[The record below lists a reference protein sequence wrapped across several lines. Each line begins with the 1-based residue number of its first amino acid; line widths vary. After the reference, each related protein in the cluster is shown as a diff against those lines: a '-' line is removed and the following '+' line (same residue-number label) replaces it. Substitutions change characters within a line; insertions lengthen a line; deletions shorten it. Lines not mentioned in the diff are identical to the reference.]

1 MHCLNLK
8 NKLWKTGLFGDYSF
22 WGHILAF
29 GSHPYFAYRAVIQ
42 GYELS
47 VIPNEVFKS
56 YQSEPKS
63 PGNRFGDHLSIFIPI
78 AFSLWP
84 FQPWFLNPLSLGQP
98 HIMIICVQFF

>member
-29 GSHPYFAYRAVIQ
+29 GFHSYFAYRAVIQ
-42 GYELS
+42 GCELF
-47 VIPNEVFKS
+47 VIPGEVFKS

-63 PGNRFGDHLSIFIPI
+63 PRNRFEDHLSIFILI
-78 AFSLWP
+78 IFSLWP
-84 FQPWFLNPLSLGQP
+84 FQTWFLNLPSFGTTSYS
-98 HIMIICVQFF
+98 I